1 MIAPQPAATIA
12 WPPLQGSH
20 HTDNTAMNDT
30 EFNTT
35 VDAILMTIEDT
46 VEDLDLDIDLENSG
60 GILTLTFANGSK
72 VIINRQGPTKEIWVA
87 ARSGGFHC
95 GYRDNAWV
103 CNTTQETLPDLLSR
117 VCSEQAGTAV
127 RISL

>member
-1 MIAPQPAATIA
+1 
-12 WPPLQGSH
+12 
-20 HTDNTAMNDT
+20 MNDT

-35 VDAILMTIEDT
+35 VDAILMAIEDT

-95 GYRDNAWV
+95 GYRDDEWI
-103 CNTTQETLPDLLSR
+103 CNTTQENLPDLLSR
-117 VCSEQAGTAV
+117 VCSEQAGTMV

>member
-1 MIAPQPAATIA
+1 
-12 WPPLQGSH
+12 
-20 HTDNTAMNDT
+20 MNDT

-35 VDAILMTIEDT
+35 VDAILMTIEDA
-46 VEDLDLDIDLENSG
+46 VEDLDLDIDLESSG

-95 GYRDNAWV
+95 GYRGEAWV

-117 VCSEQAGTAV
+117 VCSEQAGAAI
-127 RISL
+127 RIDL